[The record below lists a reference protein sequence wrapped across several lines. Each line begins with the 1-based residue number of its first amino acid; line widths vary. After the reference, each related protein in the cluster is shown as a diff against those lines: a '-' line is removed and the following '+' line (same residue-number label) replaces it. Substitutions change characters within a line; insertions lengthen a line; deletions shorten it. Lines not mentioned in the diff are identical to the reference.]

1 MSQDSLARL
10 FKTAVRLAD
19 KGELKLGAKASA
31 SDITAAEAEL
41 GRSLPAEY
49 VRFMR
54 EVGAVGDVTPP
65 DFHGWSSDLR
75 QIWGPKDAILE
86 TRRVRAEYGQS
97 GRHAR
102 YVNEALFFMRWQR
115 THQLYGLDADGRV
128 RILTEHRPGTML
140 RVEAPSFAELVSAR
154 LGPLVEDLGEATEP
168 DERTDVSLDLEELK
182 GPIKVDDLRAVE
194 RLTLYGLNDGKRL
207 APLGKLPEL
216 RELIIYGGDCVLPDA
231 LLFAPKL
238 QRIDLSHEMKDRYGA
253 GLNGVLKWMRE
264 TNVPPRARGFY
275 VRLLA
280 DDPAL
285 EKSAKTDALLEALDA
300 PNEAIARTAL
310 RLLAAHLEAPR
321 SLKGARV
328 VVLGKPMTKASAL
341 ATQLAAAGGALE
353 KKLGPKTT
361 HALLGVHPRAALKAA
376 RAAKVHL
383 VHETHLVR
391 RLDAKGVRHLAK
403 KDGGETAT
411 RLRELLLS
419 SDAANMALAVSMME
433 QGGVPDGVLEAM
445 LLVLQNPK
453 TPPLTRKAVLDLAT
467 QKLPTFPKVVKA
479 VLSRTNLFQS
489 GATKLADRLKELEEK
504 SGGAISGRVLAMD
517 LMGRDDDDY
526 FEAGE
531 LSSSRAL
538 LFALETKDQD
548 FALKALERARQGDGI
563 SFGGLEARIGPAVET
578 APLARMKGI
587 KRVGFAWAYLK
598 TVPDALLSL
607 TDLRA
612 LSLDDNDLKSLP
624 DGLARLT
631 KLEELSL
638 SSNRIAEFPE
648 VITRLTALKVLEFGQ
663 SETKPKL
670 RGLPESIG
678 KLVNLEKLDLHGQA
692 LGELPE
698 ALLTLPKL
706 KEIDLT
712 GVTIDAARK
721 REVVA
726 ALKARRVKVSA

>member
-1 MSQDSLARL
+1 M
-10 FKTAVRLAD
+10 
-19 KGELKLGAKASA
+19 
-31 SDITAAEAEL
+31 
-41 GRSLPAEY
+41 
-49 VRFMR
+49 
-54 EVGAVGDVTPP
+54 
-65 DFHGWSSDLR
+65 
-75 QIWGPKDAILE
+75 
-86 TRRVRAEYGQS
+86 
-97 GRHAR
+97 
-102 YVNEALFFMRWQR
+102 
-115 THQLYGLDADGRV
+115 
-128 RILTEHRPGTML
+128 
-140 RVEAPSFAELVSAR
+140 
-154 LGPLVEDLGEATEP
+154 EDLGEAA
-168 DERTDVSLDLEELK
+168 DLGERTDVSLDLEELK

-194 RLTLYGLNDGKRL
+194 RLTLYGVNDGERL

-238 QRIDLSHEMKDRYGA
+238 LRIDLSHEMKDRYGA

-264 TNVPPRARGFY
+264 TNVPPRARAFY

-285 EKSAKTDALLEALDA
+285 EESAKPEALLAALDA
-300 PNEAIARTAL
+300 PNESIAKTAL

-328 VVLGKPMTKASAL
+328 LVLGKPMTKASAL
-341 ATQLAAAGGALE
+341 GTQLAAAGGALE
-353 KKLGPKTT
+353 EL
-361 HALLGVHPRAALKAA
+361 AQRPRTRFSVFIRGRRSRPLAPQN
-376 RAAKVHL
+376 VPL

-403 KDGGETAT
+403 KDNGETAT

-453 TPPLTRKAVLDLAT
+453 TPPLTRKAVTDLAT

-489 GATKLADRLKELEEK
+489 GATKLAERLKELEEK
-504 SGGAISGRVLAMD
+504 SGNAISGRVLAID
-517 LMGRDDDDY
+517 LMGRDDDD

-531 LSSSRAL
+531 ALVIACVALRPRDEGRGLRTQGSRAGSPGRRHFL
-538 LFALETKDQD
+538 
-548 FALKALERARQGDGI
+548 
-563 SFGGLEARIGPAVET
+563 GGLEARIGPAVET

-598 TVPDALLSL
+598 KVPDALLSL
-607 TDLRA
+607 TDLRV
-612 LSLDDNDLKSLP
+612 LTLDDNDLKSLP

-712 GVTIDAARK
+712 GVKVDAAEKTRG
-721 REVVA
+721 RRGPQSTTCQSERVA
-726 ALKARRVKVSA
+726 LPYG